1 MSSKAVTKSSKRL
14 QLKALKKT
22 NPQGKDNFGGLE
34 STFSVMVT
42 VKNGSK
48 RYKTTLMHIGM

>member
-1 MSSKAVTKSSKRL
+1 MSSKRL

-42 VKNGSK
+42 VKDGSK